1 MKKEN
6 IIKYYHEVC
15 KFEKIQP
22 IQIIFCNVGKGGACV
37 RYDVRTKKP
46 LEIRIDLKRCHDI
59 EWAILHETAHQV
71 LLLKYGDPAQK
82 HNLRFRKLQDI
93 FIDKYMYSVLT
104 WKYLAK

>member
-1 MKKEN
+1 MKCANLK
-6 IIKYYHEVC
+6 KYNLFQLYFVML
-15 KFEKIQP
+15 EK
-22 IQIIFCNVGKGGACV
+22 VACV